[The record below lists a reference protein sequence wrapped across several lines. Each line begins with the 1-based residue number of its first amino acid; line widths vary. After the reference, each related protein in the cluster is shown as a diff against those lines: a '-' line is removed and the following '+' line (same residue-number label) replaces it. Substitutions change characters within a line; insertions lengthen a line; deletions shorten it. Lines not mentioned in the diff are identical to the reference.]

1 MQTQWPA
8 LGPTIDFS
16 SLDASAGWNAVN
28 QPGSGAGPFGAAQP
42 DAIAR
47 PWWTCGTAAATQPGG
62 AFGGAFGGD
71 GSGGNGV
78 SGLLSGLLSVLQQLV
93 GALLN
98 GASPAGTPP
107 NQGPAP
113 STGATGYEQPFSNVD
128 VSSTGDPHIA
138 EVGTSVGPGGG
149 GPVDVR
155 WDSMTGHDDLVHSNQ
170 IEGGYR
176 VSTAVTTPDANGV
189 TYNQSATVHT
199 NFDQAAVTM
208 NRDGSYSI
216 FDNLNEVALGK
227 GESATLSGGETV
239 TANQDGSLTVGAN
252 NGGAGSIATTLRSTG
267 AGVDVTTHAQG
278 LALGGDAITH
288 GAPKGRAVHAP
299 HARPAHHHRKAAAP
313 NSSAGAATPVGTEA
327 PLAL

>member
-8 LGPTIDFS
+8 LGPTMDFS

-28 QPGSGAGPFGAAQP
+28 QPAGGAGPFGAAPP
-42 DAIAR
+42 DGIAR
-47 PWWTCGTAAATQPGG
+47 PWWTCGTAAASQPGG
-62 AFGGAFGGD
+62 GFGGAFGGSGLD
-71 GSGGNGV
+71 G

-98 GASPAGTPP
+98 GASPAATPLNQSTTP
-107 NQGPAP
+107 NQSATP
-113 STGATGYEQPFSNVD
+113 STGAAGCDRSFSNVD

-138 EVGTSVGPGGG
+138 EVGTSAGPGG

-176 VSTAVTTPDANGV
+176 VSTAVTAPDANGV

-299 HARPAHHHRKAAAP
+299 HARPAHHHRKAAP
-313 NSSAGAATPVGTEA
+313 PAGTAALP
-327 PLAL
+327 PM

>member
-16 SLDASAGWNAVN
+16 SLDATAGLGGAN
-28 QPGSGAGPFGAAQP
+28 PLRPGAGPFATDQS

-62 AFGGAFGGD
+62 GFGFGAAFGSTGA
-71 GSGGNGV
+71 SGI
-78 SGLLSGLLSVLQQLV
+78 LSSLISMLQQLIS
-93 GALLN
+93 ALLN
-98 GASPAGTPP
+98 GSGAGATPQGTTPP
-107 NQGPAP
+107 NQTGSQGPLP
-113 STGATGYEQPFSNVD
+113 GGAQQRFENVD

-138 EVGTSVGPGGG
+138 EVGTRDGSGASGA
-149 GPVDVR
+149 VDVR

-176 VSTAVTTPDANGV
+176 VSTAVTPPDANGT

-216 FDNLNEVALGK
+216 FDDLQEIALGK

-239 TANQDGSLTVGAN
+239 SANQDGSLTVSATS
-252 NGGAGSIATTLRSTG
+252 GGGSIATTLRATG
-267 AGVDVTTHAQG
+267 AGVDVTTHAHEI
-278 LALGGDAITH
+278 AVGGDAVTH
-288 GAPKGRAVHAP
+288 AAPKPQAVRTPHHGHA
-299 HARPAHHHRKAAAP
+299 HHRKA
-313 NSSAGAATPVGTEA
+313 SVGVGKVA
-327 PLAL
+327 